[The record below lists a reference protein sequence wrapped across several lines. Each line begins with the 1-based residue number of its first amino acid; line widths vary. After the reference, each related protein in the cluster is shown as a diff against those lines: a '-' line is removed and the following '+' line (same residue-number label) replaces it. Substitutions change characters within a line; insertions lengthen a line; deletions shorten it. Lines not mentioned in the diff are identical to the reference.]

1 MSRPPRAPD
10 GRMSL
15 ADHLRELRSRLMK
28 SVLAIVAAGAV
39 SFAFFNPI
47 WDVLKRPY
55 CQVHQKQSL
64 ALIHSV
70 KGCGAGP
77 LVFDNVFDPILW
89 HFKVALIGGLVLASP
104 VWLYQLWAFVTPGL
118 QRKER
123 RYSLAFVGAAVPL
136 FLAGATIAYSVM
148 STGLQVLLNF
158 APKDT
163 VSLISIDHYLSYAL
177 AMLLIFGLSFD
188 IPLLIVMLNMVGIVS
203 YARLKKHRRLSIFL
217 SFVFAAVA
225 TPSGDPFTMLALAL
239 PLVVLLEAA
248 TQIARVHDRRKARQ
262 LPVDP
267 LANLPDDETSP
278 LNLTPH

>member
-1 MSRPPRAPD
+1 MSRPPHAPD

-39 SFAFFNPI
+39 SFGFFNPI

-64 ALIHSV
+64 SVIHAV

-188 IPLLIVMLNMVGIVS
+188 IPLLIVMLNMVGIIS
-203 YARLKKHRRLSIFL
+203 YARLKKQRRLSIFL

-239 PLVVLLEAA
+239 PLVVLLEVA
-248 TQIARVHDRRKARQ
+248 TQLARVHDRRKAKQ
-262 LPVDP
+262 LPLDP
-267 LANLPDDETSP
+267 IANLADDETSP

>member
-15 ADHLRELRSRLMK
+15 VDHLRELRSRLLK

-70 KGCGAGP
+70 KVCGAGP

>member
-15 ADHLRELRSRLMK
+15 ADHLRELRSRLLK